1 MNELIGL
8 CLVAVILR
16 AEYEDID
23 IDIYLLAF
31 NKSADFYVGGKKKK
45 KSEELL
51 NHFKYTYMKTPTE
64 MLKWKKR
71 NMLPEE

>member
-23 IDIYLLAF
+23 IYIYLLAF

-45 KSEELL
+45 KKVK
-51 NHFKYTYMKTPTE
+51 NC
-64 MLKWKKR
+64 
-71 NMLPEE
+71 